1 MTGLPG
7 QSPARDSMGSHGAD
21 KGRPAVLC
29 SGERS
34 ESKCGRR
41 LHTLQLQGATPG
53 RPGPS
58 HSEKEN
64 QGRLYSPLSSHSRLL

>member
-41 LHTLQLQGATPG
+41 LHTLQGATPG

-58 HSEKEN
+58 HSEKEKH
-64 QGRLYSPLSSHSRLL
+64 GRLYSPLSSHSRLL